1 MLLAGRPGV
10 AGSAPTRVQG
20 AAPGVRLG
28 ARGLLDARRKGSRL
42 CGLVGGAVAVAAC
55 ARGAGVGVAVC
66 RVHWACGV
74 CRVHWARGGL
84 LDARRKG
91 DFFCVGW
98 WAGAMAQWPWRPVR
112 ARGWRGRGSVQGET
126 HWAREAC
133 CLEGARGAAMRAA
146 GALALAQAALW
157 QWRAVRAGL
166 AWVHR
171 ERRIGV
177 RIVFIVLIV
186 QVSTPLHKGR

>member
-1 MLLAGRPGV
+1 MAGRPGV

-112 ARGWRGRGSVQGET
+112 AGLAWEGQCAGRD
-126 HWAREAC
+126 A
-133 CLEGARGAAMRAA
+133 LGARGLLLGRRTGSSYAGCWSA
-146 GALALAQAALW
+146 GAGAGSLVAVAGCARRPGVGAQGEANWCAYSFYCTYC
-157 QWRAVRAGL
+157 AGF
-166 AWVHR
+166 HPP
-171 ERRIGV
+171 
-177 RIVFIVLIV
+177 
-186 QVSTPLHKGR
+186 S